1 MPLSALYV
9 LTLIILLDC
18 TIITSIL
25 QMWKLTQVRF
35 CNLPRTPEHV
45 NGAWIK
51 LQLSSSEDVLLD
63 TFLILFHGKI

>member
-1 MPLSALYV
+1 MPQSALYI

-18 TIITSIL
+18 TTITSIL

-35 CNLPRTPEHV
+35 CNLPRAPEHV

-51 LQLSSSEDVLLD
+51 LQLSSSEYVLLD
-63 TFLILFHGKI
+63 TFLILFYGKI